1 MSGRTRGGDRRRT
14 VGLAAAALLTG
25 SLAAISPAFAQ
36 HDEPP
41 AHGSHGG
48 MAVEPPPPPVGA
60 LREHAHPV
68 DEEGPPADG
77 PMPELAGEPLALV
90 ELERRTL
97 EHNPEIL
104 QALAAIRAAEGL
116 RRQVGLYPNP
126 RLGVAAEEIPLESR
140 RDAGKVGGFLA
151 QPIVT
156 GGKLRLNRQI
166 FEQEVERA
174 AAVAELVRLRET
186 NRVRGLY
193 AETVAS
199 QRMVELRARLARLAR
214 EAVEITGQLY
224 NTGAADRPDQLAI
237 EIDAE
242 LAELALARAR
252 WRLEQL
258 WRQLWAAVGD
268 PSLGPRRLEDRLE
281 EAIPALGRE
290 ETLQAILAGSPEVRF
305 ARAGV
310 TRAELAL
317 RRERVE
323 PIPDLELTAG
333 VLDNREPVF
342 TGGPAVGRE
351 LFGEVGVR
359 IPLFNRNQGNVATAE
374 AEVTRAEEEVRRTR
388 LELEA
393 RFAPVFADY
402 LDQHATVRRYRDG
415 LLGRAEEAYR
425 LHRTRYGQMAAAYP
439 QVLIAQ
445 RTLFEAEAA
454 YVEALARLWKSV
466 VLLQGMLLEDEP
478 TPQMLED
485 SVLRR
490 TPIEIAQ

>member
-1 MSGRTRGGDRRRT
+1 MTGLRHRSDGRRAAA
-14 VGLAAAALLTG
+14 LAAAALLTG
-25 SLAAISPAFAQ
+25 SLAAVSAASAQ
-36 HDEPP
+36 QDEPP
-41 AHGSHGG
+41 THGQHGG
-48 MAVEPPPPPVGA
+48 TQAEPA
-60 LREHAHPV
+60 
-68 DEEGPPADG
+68 PPAEFG
-77 PMPELAGEPLALV
+77 AHEQTTEPASEAAAEPMPELSGEPLALA

-126 RLGVAAEEIPLESR
+126 TLGVAAEEIPLER
-140 RDAGKVGGFLA
+140 GRDGGKVGGFLA

-156 GGKLRLNRQI
+156 GGKRRLNRRI

-174 AAVAELVRLRET
+174 AAVAELARLREL
-186 NRVRGLY
+186 NRIRMLH
-193 AETVAS
+193 AETVAA
-199 QRMVELRARLARLAR
+199 QRMVELRGRLARLAR

-242 LAELALARAR
+242 LAELALADAR
-252 WRLEQL
+252 RRLEQL
-258 WRQLWAAVGD
+258 WRQLRAAVGD
-268 PSLGPRRLEDRLE
+268 PALEPRRLEDRLE
-281 EAIPALGRE
+281 EEIPVLGRE
-290 ETLQAILAGSPEVRF
+290 ETLQAILDGSPEVRL

-310 TRAELAL
+310 ERAELAL

-342 TGGPAVGRE
+342 PGGPAIGSE

-359 IPLFNRNQGNVATAE
+359 IPLFNRNQGNIAAAE
-374 AEVTRAEEEVRRTR
+374 AEVERAGEELRKTR
-388 LELEA
+388 LKLEA
-393 RFAPVFADY
+393 RFAPVFAGY
-402 LDQHATVRRYRDG
+402 LDRHDRVRRYRDRI
-415 LLGRAEEAYR
+415 LGRAEEAYD
-425 LHRTRYGQMAAAYP
+425 LYRTRYGQMAAAYP

-466 VLLQGMLLEDEP
+466 ALLEGMLLEDEP

-490 TPIEIAQ
+490 TPLEIAQ

>member
-1 MSGRTRGGDRRRT
+1 MSGVDRAGERRRA
-14 VGLAAAALLTG
+14 GALAAAALLTG
-25 SLAAISPAFAQ
+25 SLAAVLPAFAQ
-36 HDEPP
+36 QDEPP
-41 AHGSHGG
+41 AHGQHGG
-48 MAVEPPPPPVGA
+48 MQAEPAPPAGSGA
-60 LREHAHPV
+60 HEHAM
-68 DEEGPPADG
+68 EPASQAAAE
-77 PMPELAGEPLALV
+77 PMPELSGEPLALA

-126 RLGVAAEEIPLESR
+126 TLGVAAEEIPLESG
-140 RDAGKVGGFLA
+140 RDGGKVGGFLA

-156 GGKLRLNRQI
+156 GGKLRLNRRI

-174 AAVAELVRLRET
+174 AAVAELARLREI
-186 NRVRGLY
+186 NRVRMLH
-193 AETVAS
+193 AETVAA
-199 QRMVELRARLARLAR
+199 QRMVELRDRLARLAR

-242 LAELALARAR
+242 LAELALADAR
-252 WRLEQL
+252 RRLEQL
-258 WRQLWAAVGD
+258 WRQLRAAVGD
-268 PSLGPRRLEDRLE
+268 PALEPRRLEDRLE
-281 EAIPALGRE
+281 EAIPVLGRE
-290 ETLQAILAGSPEVRF
+290 ETLQAILDGSPEVRF

-342 TGGPAVGRE
+342 PGGPAIGNE
-351 LFGEVGVR
+351 LFGELGVR
-359 IPLFNRNQGNVATAE
+359 IPLFNRNQGNIAAAE
-374 AEVTRAEEEVRRTR
+374 AEVERAEEELRRTR
-388 LELEA
+388 LKLEA

-402 LDQHATVRRYRDG
+402 LDQHDTVRRYRDRI
-415 LLGRAEEAYR
+415 LGRAEEAYD
-425 LHRTRYGQMAAAYP
+425 LYRTRYGQMAAAYP
-439 QVLIAQ
+439 QVLISR

-454 YVEALARLWKSV
+454 YVEALARLWQSV
-466 VLLQGMLLEDEP
+466 VLLEGMLLEDEP

>member
-1 MSGRTRGGDRRRT
+1 MSGSRHRSDGRRA
-14 VGLAAAALLTG
+14 GALAGAALLTG
-25 SLAAISPAFAQ
+25 SLAAVSPAFAQ
-36 HDEPP
+36 QDEPP
-41 AHGSHGG
+41 THGQHGG
-48 MAVEPPPPPVGA
+48 TQAEPAPPAESGA
-60 LREHAHPV
+60 HEHAM
-68 DEEGPPADG
+68 EPAG
-77 PMPELAGEPLALV
+77 EAAAEPMPELAGDPLALA
-90 ELERRTL
+90 ELERRTI

-126 RLGVAAEEIPLESR
+126 TLGVAAEEIPLESG
-140 RDAGKVGGFLA
+140 RDGGKVGGFLT

-156 GGKLRLNRQI
+156 GGKLRLNRRI

-174 AAVAELVRLRET
+174 AAVAELARLREL
-186 NRVRGLY
+186 NRVRMLH
-193 AETVAS
+193 AETVAA
-199 QRMVELRARLARLAR
+199 QRMVELRDRLARLAR
-214 EAVEITGQLY
+214 EAVEITAQLY

-242 LAELALARAR
+242 LAELALADAR
-252 WRLEQL
+252 RRLEQL
-258 WRQLWAAVGD
+258 WRQLRAAVGD
-268 PSLGPRRLEDRLE
+268 PALEPRRLEDRLE
-281 EAIPALGRE
+281 EAIPVLGRE
-290 ETLQAILAGSPEVRF
+290 ETLQAVLDGSPEVRF

-310 TRAELAL
+310 IRAELAL

-342 TGGPAVGRE
+342 PGGPAIGNE
-351 LFGEVGVR
+351 LFGELGVR
-359 IPLFNRNQGNVATAE
+359 IPLFNRNQGNIAAAE
-374 AEVTRAEEEVRRTR
+374 AEVERAEEELRKTR
-388 LELEA
+388 LKLEA

-402 LDQHATVRRYRDG
+402 LDRHDTVRRYRESI
-415 LLGRAEEAYR
+415 LGRAEEAYDLYR
-425 LHRTRYGQMAAAYP
+425 ARYGQMAAAYP
-439 QVLIAQ
+439 QVLISQ

-454 YVEALARLWKSV
+454 YVEALARLWQSV
-466 VLLQGMLLEDEP
+466 VLLEGMLLEDEP